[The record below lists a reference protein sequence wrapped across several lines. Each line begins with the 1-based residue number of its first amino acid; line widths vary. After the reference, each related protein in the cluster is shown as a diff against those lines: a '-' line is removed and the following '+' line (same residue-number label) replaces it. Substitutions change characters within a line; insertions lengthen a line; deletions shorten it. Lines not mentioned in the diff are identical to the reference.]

1 MVPAADQTVF
11 HAECQ
16 VVTAVPC
23 FTTPGPS
30 PRPRHACAWKTRPTA
45 VTARHG
51 EARKDTVRRAGGCHP
66 ISRGLIGA
74 AGANRINRF
83 SLALKPSIASEPE
96 LSSCSDAAPGL
107 GP

>member
-66 ISRGLIGA
+66 ISRGWSGL
-74 AGANRINRF
+74 
-83 SLALKPSIASEPE
+83 SVQIASTVSHLRWSPASQVQERK
-96 LSSCSDAAPGL
+96 
-107 GP
+107 